1 MDVQVSSIHFEEA
14 EGRGESVTKN
24 VAYFFHCNGEY
35 EHDAIKGVRIRLQ
48 NLAERHAY
56 YAKVE
61 VMTEM
66 RDRAKSDQTI
76 ADFLTTPLPEVEK
89 CLPDWQQV
97 KANAAKKQGDGRSV
111 ASADSAGKT
120 GQ

>member
-1 MDVQVSSIHFEEA
+1 MVPDVKETPVWRMANHKHEPIDVRVSSIHFEEA
-14 EGRGESVTKN
+14 EPNRESVTRN

-35 EHDAIKGVRIRLQ
+35 EYDAISGVRMRLQ

-56 YAKVE
+56 YAKIE

-76 ADFLTTPLPEVEK
+76 ADFLTTR
-89 CLPDWQQV
+89 
-97 KANAAKKQGDGRSV
+97 AARS
-111 ASADSAGKT
+111 
-120 GQ
+120 

>member
-1 MDVQVSSIHFEEA
+1 VKVSSIHFEEA
-14 EGRGESVTKN
+14 EPNVESTTKN

-35 EHDAIKGVRIRLQ
+35 EYDAISGVRMRLQ

-56 YAKVE
+56 YAKIE

-66 RDRAKSDQTI
+66 RDREQSDATMS
-76 ADFLTTPLPEVEK
+76 DFLTSALPEVEN

-97 KANAAKKQGDGRSV
+97 KASAAARK
-111 ASADSAGKT
+111 
-120 GQ
+120 